1 MKCDKCTEKAAV
13 LKEVMKLMAD
23 GVLVRSIEKDDDDF
37 LAFRKNVESMFRLLI
52 SIKRCIDEDES

>member
-23 GVLVRSIEKDDDDF
+23 GVLVRSIEQDDDF
-37 LAFRKNVESMFRLLI
+37 LAFRKNAELMFRLLI